1 MSLGVVSSVARQLR
15 PDDQMIFIQTDAAI
29 NPGNSGGPLV
39 DMTGKLVGVN
49 SLILSQSGG
58 NEGLGFSAPS
68 NIVQHVYHQIRQNGR
83 VRRGWLGISV
93 QSVNP
98 VLAEGLGLSQSWGV
112 VISDIAPS
120 GPASLSGT
128 KVGDLIL
135 TLDGKVMENAR
146 QLEVN
151 VYSHSPGDTVWLNL
165 QRGSEKVLVRT
176 AVIEREDRIEKFA
189 AMVTRDRNLIPQLGI
204 LGVDVDGDVAKLL
217 PPPSKLGGVVV
228 AALAAAGGL
237 GTDGLLPGDVIY
249 EVNGRGFSRLAGLR
263 KSIDGIQSGAAVV
276 IQVQRAGVLRYVA
289 FRMK

>member
-1 MSLGVVSSVARQLR
+1 M
-15 PDDQMIFIQTDAAI
+15 
-29 NPGNSGGPLV
+29 
-39 DMTGKLVGVN
+39 
-49 SLILSQSGG
+49 
-58 NEGLGFSAPS
+58 
-68 NIVQHVYHQIRQNGR
+68 
-83 VRRGWLGISV
+83 
-93 QSVNP
+93 
-98 VLAEGLGLSQSWGV
+98 
-112 VISDIAPS
+112 
-120 GPASLSGT
+120 
-128 KVGDLIL
+128 IL

-151 VYSHSPGDTVWLNL
+151 VYSRAPGDTVWMNL

-176 AVIEREDRIEKFA
+176 TVIEREDRIEKFA
-189 AMVTRDRNLIPQLGI
+189 AMVTRDHNLIPQLGI

-237 GTDGLLPGDVIY
+237 GSDGLLPGDVIY
-249 EVNGRGFSRLAGLR
+249 EVNGRGFSGLAGLR

>member
-1 MSLGVVSSVARQLR
+1 
-15 PDDQMIFIQTDAAI
+15 
-29 NPGNSGGPLV
+29 
-39 DMTGKLVGVN
+39 MTGKLVGVN
-49 SLILSQSGG
+49 SLIFSQSGG

-83 VRRGWLGISV
+83 VRRGWLGIGV

-112 VISDIAPS
+112 VVSDVAPS

-151 VYSHSPGDTVWLNL
+151 VYSRSPGDTVWLNL
-165 QRGSEKVLVRT
+165 QRGSEEVLVRT

-228 AALAAAGGL
+228 AALAVAGGL